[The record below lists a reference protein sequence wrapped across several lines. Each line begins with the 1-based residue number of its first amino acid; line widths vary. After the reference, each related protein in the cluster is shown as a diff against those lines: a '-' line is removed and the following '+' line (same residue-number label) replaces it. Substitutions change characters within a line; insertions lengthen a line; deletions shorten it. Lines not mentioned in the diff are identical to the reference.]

1 MTTARRSAS
10 RVSWAA
16 ITADGHA
23 RISDRRRKPTW
34 LAAAV
39 LLACPLPIAFLAQA
53 SPAQAQ
59 SVRSLPDSNERA
71 LDDARARLS
80 RNAGDVA
87 ALRDAIQAA
96 VRLGKLDIA
105 GLYALR
111 AQQLAPKDPVVM
123 AARGAIEIHQGRPKE
138 GLALF
143 AQSDKAGAPQDA
155 FVADRALGYDL
166 VGDQPSAQYYYAMAQ
181 RQSPDD
187 EVLRRYALS
196 LAIVGD
202 YDTGDAMLRPLLNV
216 QDRPAWRIH
225 AFMLAINGRAT
236 DAKAVLSRILPDA
249 LARELGPYMD
259 AMPRLSRA
267 QQAAAANLG
276 LFPAL
281 ASQGRAAGVQQSA
294 AAPQR
299 PAPVPAARPAPA
311 PRPRIDSNFLDTPSP
326 SSDAEADQHE
336 E

>member
-23 RISDRRRKPTW
+23 RIGDRRRKPTW

-39 LLACPLPIAFLAQA
+39 LLACLT
-53 SPAQAQ
+53 PAGPAEAQ

-105 GLYALR
+105 ALYALR

-123 AARGAIEIHQGRPKE
+123 AARGAIEIQQGRPKE

-143 AQSDKAGAPQDA
+143 AQAEKSGAPQDA

-166 VGDQPSAQYYYAMAQ
+166 VGDQPSAQYFYAMAQ

-202 YDTGDAMLRPLLNV
+202 YETGDAMLRPLLNV

-225 AFMLAINGRAT
+225 AFMLAINGRPA
-236 DAKAVLSRILPDA
+236 DAKAVLSRILPDT

-281 ASQGRAAGVQQSA
+281 AAQGRTASVQPAAT
-294 AAPQR
+294 PQPR
-299 PAPVPAARPAPA
+299 PSPAPAARPAPA
-311 PRPRIDSNFLDTPSP
+311 PRPRIDSNFLDAPSP
-326 SSDAEADQHE
+326 SKDADADQHE